1 MHRRVLGV
9 AAVIASMLTASAG
22 SGAAQ
27 AEDLTPMGPRLLQ
40 QMVLRVQMPT
50 TLGVWNQNLYQVGRG
65 ETPAVCPQEDGSF
78 YTLPKSKN
86 VGFVAYQVGMNT
98 TGSVMVYQ
106 YPNAA
111 QARAALRI
119 LRNYRCPNS
128 AQIPAESGLVPADN
142 GTDFTDS
149 TRTTLV
155 TGNGYRDG
163 DAAVTDSSAITQ
175 RGLAIIV
182 TKVVRYTPG
191 NPSLEARIDEANRL
205 GRFVTRW
212 HAQVLTA
219 YDTFGVNKTAR

>member
-9 AAVIASMLTASAG
+9 AAVVGAMLVAMAG
-22 SGAAQ
+22 AGAAQ
-27 AEDLTPMGPRLLQ
+27 SQELTPMGPRLLQ

-50 TLGVWNQNLYQVGRG
+50 TLGAWNQNLYQVDRG
-65 ETPAVCPQEDGSF
+65 ESPVVCPQEDGSF
-78 YTLPKSKN
+78 YTLPKSLN

-106 YPNAA
+106 YANAA

-128 AQIPAESGLVPADN
+128 AQIPAESGLVAAEN
-142 GTDFTDS
+142 GTDFTDN

-163 DAAVTDSSAITQ
+163 DASVTDSSAITQ

-182 TKVVRYTPG
+182 TKVERYTPG
-191 NPSLEARIDEANRL
+191 NPSLEARIEEANRL

-219 YDTFGVNKTAR
+219 YDNFGLQKTAR

>member
-1 MHRRVLGV
+1 MDRRVLS
-9 AAVIASMLTASAG
+9 VIASFGVLAAAMLAA
-22 SGAAQ
+22 GAAQ
-27 AEDLTPMGPRLLQ
+27 SQELTPMGPRLLQ

-65 ETPAVCPQEDGSF
+65 EAPAVCPQEDGSF

-98 TGSVMVYQ
+98 TGSVSVYQ
-106 YPNAA
+106 YANAA

-163 DAAVTDSSAITQ
+163 DASVTDSSAITQ

-205 GRFVTRW
+205 NRFVTRW

-219 YDTFGVNKTAR
+219 YDTFGLNKIAR